1 MNPRIV
7 RQEEDNIDMDF
18 SFLSGFGPKK
28 SVTIYISIFNLIF
41 GKAH

>member
-1 MNPRIV
+1 MNPRTV

-18 SFLSGFGPKK
+18 SFIWIWAQK
-28 SVTIYISIFNLIF
+28 SVTTYISIVNLIF